1 MSQKR
6 NQFLALFVG
15 ALLVSSILGYIWIS
29 GNNEPAY
36 TVVGNKAS
44 PDIFVGVE
52 MAYDGV
58 ENAKKL
64 IDRIK
69 DYTNLFVIGTP
80 DITHNITKLNE
91 VSQYAID
98 AGLSLVLFI
107 YPTQE
112 AAFNQSQWI
121 ADARA
126 KWGDRFIGV
135 YAYDEWGGNQ
145 LDATYGTENY
155 WKRLVTEKEADNYAE
170 AANLYVRKINEGVLP
185 YYSHHMNQDDLKLFT
200 ADYALYWFTY
210 QGGYDVI
217 LAEFGWNHSRPLN
230 IALVRGAATMQNKE
244 WGAIITWRGSTE
256 PLMESGDELYY
267 DMILAY
273 LSGAKYVVIFNYPN
287 LVSPYG
293 LLTDE
298 HFDALQRFWD
308 YVNDCPRNEIYG
320 SDSKRIAY
328 VLPKDYGW
336 GFRGFEDKVWGLWVD
351 DLSTRIGTDLNYL
364 LDTQHIGLDIIYD
377 DPEYYEALDNY
388 SKLIFWNGTIIEQKD

>member
-6 NQFLALFVG
+6 KQFLALFTG
-15 ALLVSSILGYIWIS
+15 ALLVFSILGYIWIS
-29 GNNEPAY
+29 SNTKSVFTAADDTGS
-36 TVVGNKAS
+36 T
-44 PDIFVGVE
+44 DFFVGVE

-58 ENAKKL
+58 EDAKKL
-64 IDRIK
+64 IDKIK
-69 DYTNLFVIGTP
+69 DYTNVFVIGTP

-98 AGLSLVLFI
+98 AGLDLILFT
-107 YPTQE
+107 YPTEE

-121 ADARA
+121 TNART
-126 KWGDRFIGV
+126 KWGDRFLGV

-145 LDATYGTENY
+145 LDATYGDEDY
-155 WKRLVTEKEADNYAE
+155 WKRLVTEEEASNYTE
-170 AANLYVRKINEGVLP
+170 AANLYVNKISEGVLP
-185 YYSHHMNQDDLKLFT
+185 YYTSHMKQGDLKLFT

-210 QGGYDVI
+210 EGGYDVI

-230 IALVRGAATMQNKE
+230 VALVRGAATMQNKE
-244 WGAIITWRGSTE
+244 WGTIITWKGSTE

-267 DMILAY
+267 DMVLAY
-273 LSGAKYVVIFNYPN
+273 LSGAKYIVVFNYPN

-298 HFDALQRFWD
+298 HFDAMQRFWD
-308 YVNDCPRNEIYG
+308 YVNSCPRNQIYG
-320 SDSKRIAY
+320 SSSKRIAY

-336 GFRGFEDKVWGLWVD
+336 GFRGAEDKVWGLWTD
-351 DLSTRIGTDLNYL
+351 SLSTQIGTDLNYL

-377 DPEYYEALDNY
+377 DPKYYNALDNY
-388 SKLIFWNGTIIEQKD
+388 SKLIFWNGTIIE

>member
-1 MSQKR
+1 MRLGR

-15 ALLVSSILGYIWIS
+15 ALLVSSILGYVWIS
-29 GNNEPAY
+29 KE
-36 TVVGNKAS
+36 NKLDPPES
-44 PDIFVGVE
+44 KSDSTDIFVGVE

-58 ENAKKL
+58 EDAKKL
-64 IDRIK
+64 IDK
-69 DYTNLFVIGTP
+69 VKSYTNLFVIGTP
-80 DITHNITKLNE
+80 DITHNITKLNQ

-98 AGLSLVLFI
+98 AGLDLILFT
-107 YPTQE
+107 YPTEE
-112 AAFNQSQWI
+112 AAFNQSQWL

-145 LDATYGTENY
+145 VDAAYGDEGY
-155 WKRLVTEKEADNYAE
+155 WKKLVKEGEADSYTE
-170 AANLYVRKINEGVLP
+170 AANLYVSRISDGVLP
-185 YYSHHMNQDDLKLFT
+185 YYDFHMKSGDLKLFT

-210 QGGYDVI
+210 EGGYDVI

-230 IALVRGAATMQNKE
+230 IALARGAATMQNKE

-256 PLMESGDELYY
+256 PHMESGDELYY

-273 LSGAKYVVIFNYPN
+273 LSGAKYIVVFNYPN

-298 HFDALQRFWD
+298 HFDAMQRFWN
-308 YVNDCPRNEIYG
+308 YVNNCPRNEIYG

-336 GFRGFEDKVWGLWVD
+336 GFRGSLDKVWGLWVD
-351 DLSTRIGTDLNYL
+351 PLSEQIGKDVDYL
-364 LDTQHIGLDIIYD
+364 LHTNHLGVDIIYD
-377 DPEYYEALDNY
+377 DPKYYKSLSHY
-388 SKLIFWNGTIIEQKD
+388 SKLIFWNGTIIE

>member
-1 MSQKR
+1 LIKKR
-6 NQFLALFVG
+6 NQFLALFTG
-15 ALLVSSILGYIWIS
+15 AILVSSILGYIWIS
-29 GNNEPAY
+29 SNSKPVTLADDKG
-36 TVVGNKAS
+36 S
-44 PDIFVGVE
+44 PDLFVGVE

-58 ENAKKL
+58 EDAKKL
-64 IDRIK
+64 IDKIK

-80 DITHNITKLNE
+80 EITHNITKLNE

-98 AGLSLVLFI
+98 AGLDLILFI
-107 YPTQE
+107 YPTEE
-112 AAFNQSQWI
+112 ATFNQSQWI
-121 ADARA
+121 ADARD
-126 KWGDRFIGV
+126 KWGNRFLGV

-145 LDATYGTENY
+145 LDATYGDEDY
-155 WKRLVTEKEADNYAE
+155 WKRLVTEEEASNYTE
-170 AANLYVRKINEGVLP
+170 AANLYVNKINKGVLP
-185 YYSHHMNQDDLKLFT
+185 YYTSRMKQGDLKLFT

-210 QGGYDVI
+210 EGGYDVI

-244 WGAIITWRGSTE
+244 WGAIITWTGSSE

-273 LSGAKYVVIFNYPN
+273 LSGAKYIVVFNYPN

-298 HFDALQRFWD
+298 HFDAIQRFWD
-308 YVNDCPRNEIYG
+308 YVNSCPRNQIYG
-320 SDSKRIAY
+320 SGSKRIAY

-336 GFRGFEDKVWGLWVD
+336 GFRGADDKVWGLWAD
-351 DLSTRIGTDLNYL
+351 DLSTQIGTDLNYL

-377 DPEYYEALDNY
+377 DPKYYSALDNY
-388 SKLIFWNGTIIEQKD
+388 SKLIFWNGTIIG

>member
-1 MSQKR
+1 MSQRR

-29 GNNEPAY
+29 NNSEPAFS
-36 TVVGNKAS
+36 VVEDSVS
-44 PDIFVGVE
+44 PDFFVGVE

-64 IDRIK
+64 IDKIK

-98 AGLSLVLFI
+98 AGLDLILFT
-107 YPTQE
+107 YPTEE
-112 AAFNQSQWI
+112 AAFDQSQWI

-126 KWGDRFIGV
+126 KWGDRFLGV

-145 LDATYGTENY
+145 LDATYGDEDY
-155 WKRLVTEKEADNYAE
+155 WKRLVEEWEADNYTE
-170 AANLYVRKINEGVLP
+170 AANVYITKIKDGVLP
-185 YYSHHMNQDDLKLFT
+185 YYSSRMNSGDLKLFT

-210 QGGYDVI
+210 KGGYDVI

-230 IALVRGAATMQNKE
+230 IALARGAATMQNKE
-244 WGAIITWRGSTE
+244 WGAIITWTE
-256 PLMESGDELYY
+256 KNEPYIESGDELYY

-273 LSGAKYVVIFNYPN
+273 LSGAKYIVVFNYPN

-298 HFDALQRFWD
+298 HFDALERFWE
-308 YVNDCPRNEIYG
+308 YVNTCPRNEIYG

-328 VLPKDYGW
+328 VLPEDYGW
-336 GFRGFEDKVWGLWVD
+336 GFRGSEDNVWGLWVD
-351 DLSTRIGTDLNYL
+351 ELSTQIGTGLNYL
-364 LDTQHIGLDIIYD
+364 LDTHHIGLDIIYD
-377 DPEYYEALDNY
+377 DPKYYKSLDNY
-388 SKLIFWNGTIIEQKD
+388 SKLIFWNGTIIE